1 MKKEKENANI
11 LALKKYNILIKREN
25 DKYKIKEKIIRFLI
39 SRGYNYEVAKD
50 AVKEMLESIM

>member
-1 MKKEKENANI
+1 MLSIFKLLILRTSNI
-11 LALKKYNILIKREN
+11 IIYYLLFLKV
-25 DKYKIKEKIIRFLI
+25 KIKEKIIRFLI

>member
-1 MKKEKENANI
+1 MKNEI
-11 LALKKYNILIKREN
+11 KKYNILIKREN